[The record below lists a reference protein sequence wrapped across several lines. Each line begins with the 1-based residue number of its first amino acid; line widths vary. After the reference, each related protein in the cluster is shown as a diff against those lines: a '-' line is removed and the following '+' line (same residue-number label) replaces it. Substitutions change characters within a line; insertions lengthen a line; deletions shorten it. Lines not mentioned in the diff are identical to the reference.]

1 MTMTREEKINLLH
14 KTYGKNNEFSW
25 SIEELNKR
33 NEAQIDMLY
42 NACLDENSKLST
54 NEEK

>member
-1 MTMTREEKINLLH
+1 MAMTREEKINLLH

-33 NEAQIDMLY
+33 NQAQIDMLY
-42 NACLDENSKLST
+42 NACLDENSKLIT
-54 NEEK
+54 DEEK